1 VKFTPEQLQ
10 QLEERNLANIV
21 LKLNKNKTLTR
32 AEAELLRAH
41 KEGGVKTTEP
51 EYADTWDELAVI
63 LGRSRRTL
71 QKWRKRF
78 GKKCPKD
85 RADGRKSVKLWR
97 KFMVDNDLA
106 DEPDLPE
113 DDQPSKA
120 DWDRERSR
128 IDFQA
133 TLFRL
138 EKERGRHVELA
149 EICAAVGQMLAGFRT
164 AVNMLPGSAAR
175 WLIGLKDFHSIKTR
189 LQSEV
194 DGVLQSLGR
203 HEFMYDL
210 APVIV
215 EQEFPKE
222 TPEIR
227 QKLTEGLRHCFVQW
241 GRTALSDL
249 MQREFVEH
257 Q

>member
-1 VKFTPEQLQ
+1 VKLTPEQI
-10 QLEERNLANIV
+10 QLLEDRDVANIV
-21 LKLNKNKTLTR
+21 LKLNSNRPLTR
-32 AEAELLRAH
+32 VEREVLRAH
-41 KEGGVKTTEP
+41 KEGAVEKEF
-51 EYADTWDELAVI
+51 ADDWDELAEI
-63 LGRSRRTL
+63 LGRSRRTIF
-71 QKWRKRF
+71 KWRKRF
-78 GKKCPKD
+78 PKKCPKD
-85 RADGRKSVKLWR
+85 RADGRKPVKLWR
-97 KFMVDNDLA
+97 KFMVDNNLA
-106 DEPDLPE
+106 DEPEETENGEPT
-113 DDQPSKA
+113 KA

-194 DGVLQSLGR
+194 DGVLQALGR
-203 HEFMYDL
+203 HEYMYDL
-210 APVIV
+210 APAVV
-215 EQEFPKE
+215 EQAFPKE
-222 TPEIR
+222 TPEFR
-227 QKLTEGLRHCFVQW
+227 EKLVEGLRQCFVVW

-249 MQREFVEH
+249 MQREFIE
-257 Q
+257 QQ